1 MTFFWIVLNFKIVLG
16 SDPECLM
23 LKFYANI
30 EADQFRNGLLKRL
43 NSSEYELS
51 IFDFQKYLK
60 AVWNLFYLIKF
71 GTIPCFALGAKIP
84 PSFFLILASAG
95 PLPNI
100 FPNHAGKV

>member
-1 MTFFWIVLNFKIVLG
+1 MVLNFKIVLG

-51 IFDFQKYLK
+51 ILSGEKNNERD
-60 AVWNLFYLIKF
+60 
-71 GTIPCFALGAKIP
+71 
-84 PSFFLILASAG
+84 
-95 PLPNI
+95 
-100 FPNHAGKV
+100 